1 MDNSTYSKLP
11 TAELI
16 KRIASYADERALS
29 ELLSQRKLLWLEGA
43 WNLLPEFLWKLRQKK
58 FRPYMSTRGSNDAS
72 DEKVDLVYDRMLQK
86 FSALKPAVGTPAT
99 DGPYCNQQ
107 YIRLSGKISE
117 SRANQQ
123 DQLQLEAE
131 VEVGRLF
138 RNLVIR
144 QVSYSWLEVCRIAD
158 QSYARYRWKLGANFM
173 ELKRPRWMKGH
184 AFRKWLEQNID
195 HPAPN
200 RKGEKERIQ
209 NQIYETFG
217 FRKTASLQN
226 MEGRDAALAT
236 NLDPVQVE
244 ERQYL
249 ATNLYATVA
258 NEKADKLHEQRPA
271 IRRLGKEGLRRLVL
285 RILNDYIDAGHK
297 DVDIAREFN
306 LSKATFS
313 RFAGRDWQKNSKG
326 KAGTVVPD
334 LWQNMAM
341 VISQNPYF
349 VEAASRLGVKGTIDT
364 IVGKAK

>member
-29 ELLSQRKLLWLEGA
+29 EFLSHRKLLWLEGA

-58 FRPYMSTRGSNDAS
+58 FRPYISTRGSNDAS

-117 SRANQQ
+117 SRANQP
-123 DQLQLEAE
+123 DQLQLQEEA
-131 VEVGRLF
+131 EVGRLF

-144 QVSYSWLEVCRIAD
+144 QISYSWLEVCRIAD

-195 HPAPN
+195 HPDSN

-209 NQIYETFG
+209 NEIYETFG
-217 FRKTASLQN
+217 FRKTVSLEN
-226 MEGRDAALAT
+226 MEGRKLALSIT
-236 NLDPVQVE
+236 PDPVQVE
-244 ERQYL
+244 EQQYL
-249 ATNLYATVA
+249 ATNLYATIA
-258 NEKADKLHEQRPA
+258 DEKADKLHEQRPA
-271 IRRLGKEGLRRLVL
+271 IRKLGKKRLRRLVL
-285 RILNDYIDAGHK
+285 RILNDCIDTGHK
-297 DVDIAREFN
+297 DVHIAREFN

-313 RFAGRDWQKNSKG
+313 RFAGRDWQMDNEG
-326 KAGTVVPD
+326 KDSMVVPD
-334 LWQNMAM
+334 LWRNMAH
-341 VISQNPYF
+341 VLSQNPYY
-349 VEAASRLGVKGTIDT
+349 VEPTIRLGVKGTIDT
-364 IVGKAK
+364 IVRKAE